1 MKKLFLV
8 LLTSVFLL
16 AGCQNNTPQPRE
28 CAKSSGSIQAQSVNN
43 TTKNKPIKM
52 TYQNK
57 TCIIDNTHPK
67 TCIFVLEAVGKGVAP
82 CNRVCSVAQAK
93 LMARRA
99 AILDAYK
106 VLVEKM
112 YGIQINGRDSVKN
125 MILQNS
131 SIRAYLEGM
140 IRGAQ
145 IVEEDYKDGIYTV
158 VMNVKIDVSKW
169 NGFLQDFIYPHYLYN

>member
-1 MKKLFLV
+1 MF
-8 LLTSVFLL
+8 S
-16 AGCQNNTPQPRE
+16 GCQINDAQPFTGD
-28 CAKSSGSIQAQSVNN
+28 KSTSIC
-43 TTKNKPIKM
+43 NKPIKV
-52 TYQNK
+52 TYKDK

-67 TCIFVLEAVGKGVAP
+67 TCIFILEAVGKGVAP
-82 CNRVCSVAQAK
+82 CSGVCSVAQAK

-158 VMNVKIDVSKW
+158 VMNVKLDVSKW
-169 NGFLQDFIYPHYLYN
+169 NGFLQNFVYPHYLYN

>member
-1 MKKLFLV
+1 MRKIVLGLFTS
-8 LLTSVFLL
+8 LLFFV
-16 AGCQNNTPQPRE
+16 GCQTNLPQPNY
-28 CAKSSGSIQAQSVNN
+28 CSKPVKL
-43 TTKNKPIKM
+43 TYKN
-52 TYQNK
+52 Q
-57 TCIIDNTHPK
+57 TCIIDNTHPQ
-67 TCIFVLEAVGKGVAP
+67 TCIFTIEAVGKGVAP
-82 CNRVCSVAQAK
+82 CEGACSVPQAE

-140 IRGAQ
+140 VRGAQ
-145 IVEEDYKDGIYTV
+145 IVEEDYKNGIYTV
-158 VMNVKIDVSKW
+158 VMNVKLDVSKW
-169 NGFLQDFIYPHYLYN
+169 NGFLQNYVYSHYMFN

>member
-1 MKKLFLV
+1 MKKVILALSFSMFLF
-8 LLTSVFLL
+8 
-16 AGCQNNTPQPRE
+16 AGCQSNPPQPPE
-28 CAKSSGSIQAQSVNN
+28 CAKPTQTPTFNSNVNK
-43 TTKNKPIKM
+43 TQNKPIKI
-52 TYQNK
+52 TYKDK
-57 TCIIDNTHPK
+57 TCIIDNTHPQ
-67 TCIFVLEAVGKGVAP
+67 TCIFTLEAVGKGVAP
-82 CNRVCSVAQAK
+82 CSGVCSVAQAK

-140 IRGAQ
+140 VRGAQ

-158 VMNVKIDVSKW
+158 VMNVKLDVSKW

>member
-1 MKKLFLV
+1 MRKIVLALFSSLFL
-8 LLTSVFLL
+8 LD
-16 AGCQNNTPQPRE
+16 GCAQLQSGYANSQPV
-28 CAKSSGSIQAQSVNN
+28 KL
-43 TTKNKPIKM
+43 

-57 TCIIDNTHPK
+57 TCIINNIHPQ
-67 TCIFVLEAVGKGVAP
+67 TCIFTLEAVGKGVAP
-82 CNRVCSVAQAK
+82 CDGACSVAQAE

-131 SIRAYLEGM
+131 SLKAYLEG
-140 IRGAQ
+140 IVRGAK
-145 IVEEDYKDGIYTV
+145 IVEEEYKNGIYTV
-158 VMNVKIDVSKW
+158 VMNVKLDVSKW
-169 NGFLQDFIYPHYLYN
+169 NGFLQNYVYSNYMFN